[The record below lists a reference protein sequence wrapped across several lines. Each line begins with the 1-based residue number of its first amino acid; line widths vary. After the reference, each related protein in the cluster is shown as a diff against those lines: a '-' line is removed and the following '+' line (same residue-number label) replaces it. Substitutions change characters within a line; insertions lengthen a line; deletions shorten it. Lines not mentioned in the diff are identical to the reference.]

1 MRAGLGLPGFADR
14 LLALE
19 TRWKRFGFLT
29 ETLGL
34 FGKALFKG
42 RGLLEV
48 ASLHGTAPFLRGRRE
63 RVMAFSSPIDAR
75 GTAR

>member
-14 LLALE
+14 ALPLD

-42 RGLLEV
+42 RGLLET
-48 ASLHGTAPFLRGRRE
+48 ASLHGAAPF
-63 RVMAFSSPIDAR
+63 
-75 GTAR
+75 